1 MSLCNMLC
9 LLHVCKHNL
18 ACSLGVFLRRANVIS
33 LVSWFKL
40 GRFLYQNF
48 FHVTNTWRSKNYIR
62 LFPKTIGNTDSRFF
76 PEISEEIA
84 SFYSNSK
91 MRDISNFERHL
102 GASSKGESKLTTSP
116 FTEFVIICI
125 FPQEQFNVQTT
136 LLAYDWQLELN
147 RTHQELCCWANG
159 DSRNNNDLG

>member
-18 ACSLGVFLRRANVIS
+18 ACSSGVLLGRANIIS

-40 GRFLYQNF
+40 GRFLHQNF
-48 FHVTNTWRSKNYIR
+48 FHVNQHLKIKKLYQA
-62 LFPKTIGNTDSRFF
+62 FPKEIGNTTSTFF

-102 GASSKGESKLTTSP
+102 GASSKAESKLTTSP
-116 FTEFVIICI
+116 FTEFVIVCI
-125 FPQEQFNVQTT
+125 FPQEQFNVQMTH
-136 LLAYDWQLELN
+136 LACD
-147 RTHQELCCWANG
+147 
-159 DSRNNNDLG
+159 